1 MGDWGSPTWGLPNGL
16 PIAYDRIG
24 LLQAKIQSIVNTDN
38 LRYVLGIDGGGTK
51 TVCILMDRTGR
62 IWGYGQGSAANYQTI
77 GQEAAYTGIEMAVRQ
92 ATQNSLLGELS
103 IQGIGIG
110 VAGAG
115 RSEDLPVVRGFVE
128 RLQGNLDLHLTWNLQ
143 PDGVAIAH
151 DCEIALLGGI
161 GKRVGIVAI
170 AGTGSI
176 VYGKNDRGETQR
188 AGGWG
193 YLLGDE
199 GSGYD
204 IALQGLQAAL
214 RAYDGRL
221 DATCLVRDFQAHLG
235 LSSPD
240 ELISRVYRQGWGVK
254 EIAMLAPIV
263 HQAAAS
269 GDAVANQ
276 ICDRAAAELALGTQ
290 VVAGRLF
297 APDDRFEVVAIGGM
311 WSGAA
316 NLFDRFSAC
325 LATSLPNA
333 SVIFPRHEPAYGAGL
348 MVLDR

>member
-1 MGDWGSPTWGLPNGL
+1 M
-16 PIAYDRIG
+16 
-24 LLQAKIQSIVNTDN
+24 NTEN

-51 TVCILMDRTGR
+51 TVCVLMDRTGR

-77 GQEAAYTGIEMAVRQ
+77 GREAAYVGIEMAVRQ

-110 VAGAG
+110 LAGAG
-115 RSEDLPVVRGFVE
+115 RPEDLQVVRGFAE
-128 RLQGNLDLHLTWNLQ
+128 QLQATPDLRLTWDLQ
-143 PDGVAIAH
+143 PDSVAIAH

-161 GKRVGIVAI
+161 GQSIGIVAI

-176 VYGKNDRGETQR
+176 VYGKNDRGDTQR

-204 IALQGLQAAL
+204 IALQGLQAVL

-221 DATCLVRDFQAHLG
+221 SATTCLVRDIQTHLE
-235 LSSPD
+235 LNSPE
-240 ELISRVYRQGWGVK
+240 ELVSLVYRQGWGVK
-254 EIAMLAPIV
+254 EIATIAPIV

-276 ICDRAAAELALGTQ
+276 IFDRAAAELALGTQ
-290 VVAGRLF
+290 VVASRLF
-297 APDDRFEVVAIGGM
+297 APEDQFEVVAIGGM
-311 WSGAA
+311 WQGAA
-316 NLFDRFSAC
+316 NLFDRFTTR
-325 LATSLPNA
+325 LAKTLPNA
-333 SVIFPRHEPAYGAGL
+333 HAIFPRHEPAYGAGL
-348 MVLDR
+348 MALNR